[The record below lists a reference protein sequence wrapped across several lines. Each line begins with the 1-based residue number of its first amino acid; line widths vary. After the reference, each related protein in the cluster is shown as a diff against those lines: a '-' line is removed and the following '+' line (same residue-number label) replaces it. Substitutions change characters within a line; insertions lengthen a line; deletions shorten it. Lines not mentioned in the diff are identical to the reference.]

1 MVFINFNPLNL
12 IKMKEKVNAIQL
24 R

>member
-1 MVFINFNPLNL
+1 
-12 IKMKEKVNAIQL
+12 MKEKVNAIQL